1 MTFWLRVDGALTRTA
16 ATFSDSLRD
25 ELVKAIDIQK
35 IVDDWTATH
44 PAGGTVTPDQ
54 AREWAGIHVR
64 FTDQQVR
71 DTLMKIYAA
80 GYRLGSQAAQGAVG
94 MMLIKKAPSRDDL
107 INSINTDWSTWT
119 PGGNL
124 GAELVRPSGAL
135 QALLNQANVTIAG
148 FNKTTI
154 NRLGTR
160 LADALTAGTSGAGL
174 ARDLTDIVADPVRA
188 YMIANTEMKRAL
200 SVGAMDNYQSLG
212 VAEMEWMALDP
223 CEICAEFDGEQRP
236 IGESF
241 GADRDG
247 EDVMNPPA
255 HPNCRCIISPVA
267 EFTGDN
273 TSDQAD
279 QIDLAA
285 TITKGVPGPLE
296 VARAL
301 SRLEILPNPAHPELD
316 DPEKFVES
324 PWTTV
329 APPSVDPN
337 LWDDAI
343 VQVHE
348 LSDLTGTD
356 LWLKRKKIAKHI
368 EAMGQAITPFRSLAL
383 VAIVDGHAIII
394 DGHHRLMALWLLGQ
408 SSASAYTITIG

>member
-1 MTFWLRVDGALTRTA
+1 MTFWHRVDGALTRTA

-301 SRLEILPNPAHPELD
+301 SRLEIQSLIIQR
-316 DPEKFVES
+316 
-324 PWTTV
+324 
-329 APPSVDPN
+329 N
-337 LWDDAI
+337 LWNHRGQLLRH
-343 VQVHE
+343 QV
-348 LSDLTGTD
+348 LIRTFGMMPLC
-356 LWLKRKKIAKHI
+356 KC
-368 EAMGQAITPFRSLAL
+368 M
-383 VAIVDGHAIII
+383 
-394 DGHHRLMALWLLGQ
+394 
-408 SSASAYTITIG
+408 SSAI